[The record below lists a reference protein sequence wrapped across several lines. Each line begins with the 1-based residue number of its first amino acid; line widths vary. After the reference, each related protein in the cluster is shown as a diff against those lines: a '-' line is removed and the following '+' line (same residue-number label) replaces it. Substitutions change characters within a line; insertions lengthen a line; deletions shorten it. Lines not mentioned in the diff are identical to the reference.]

1 METELKLAF
10 DSEEELC
17 ASVEQPWFLDSVE
30 IESEKTEEYENRYV
44 DTADM
49 LMQASR
55 TSLRVRHV
63 LGQQYIHTVKTS
75 PVTIKGAGSASLEH
89 QGLTSRCEW
98 NIPSDSPVFDIS
110 WFLDKASS
118 MKDDPYEI
126 LVSALIPARDR
137 ELITVCS
144 TAFRRTTIT
153 VRFENAVM
161 EVCLDIG
168 KCMAGDRFLP
178 ICEMEIELISGE
190 WSAVSDLGSIICE
203 HCRCHPGIL
212 SKYARCMKLLNEA
225 EHE

>member
-75 PVTIKGAGSASLEH
+75 PVTIKGAGSAS
-89 QGLTSRCEW
+89 
-98 NIPSDSPVFDIS
+98 F
-110 WFLDKASS
+110 
-118 MKDDPYEI
+118 
-126 LVSALIPARDR
+126 
-137 ELITVCS
+137 
-144 TAFRRTTIT
+144 
-153 VRFENAVM
+153 
-161 EVCLDIG
+161 
-168 KCMAGDRFLP
+168 
-178 ICEMEIELISGE
+178 
-190 WSAVSDLGSIICE
+190 
-203 HCRCHPGIL
+203 
-212 SKYARCMKLLNEA
+212 
-225 EHE
+225 